1 MDYKIAKYLF
11 NQTTDEEA
19 KETVERM
26 DKNFTDEQIYR
37 MYKEAFLFVER
48 NCRGFGR
55 EKVDVA
61 WRLYKK
67 QFFSDNKVEV

>member
-37 MYKEAFLFVER
+37 MYKIGIKKNIIAIH
-48 NCRGFGR
+48 
-55 EKVDVA
+55 
-61 WRLYKK
+61 LYGMK
-67 QFFSDNKVEV
+67 